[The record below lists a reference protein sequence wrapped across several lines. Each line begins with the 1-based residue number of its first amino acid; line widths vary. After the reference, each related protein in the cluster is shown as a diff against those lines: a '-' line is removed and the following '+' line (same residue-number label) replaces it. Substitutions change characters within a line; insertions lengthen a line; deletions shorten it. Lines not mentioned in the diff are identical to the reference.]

1 MKLSLLPFLFCSKTP
16 DNLQSQAS
24 GSALTPEMCRLGG
37 QTPCTNNKENPVMTT
52 RAEANIGQ
60 HGMITSKRSRDK
72 CSHRRISRKVNIFED
87 ESFPLRLLP
96 TKYVTC
102 KFLYLVS
109 EIWQCVI
116 LRIKTI
122 S

>member
-1 MKLSLLPFLFCSKTP
+1 
-16 DNLQSQAS
+16 
-24 GSALTPEMCRLGG
+24 
-37 QTPCTNNKENPVMTT
+37 MTT